1 MMDNIRYW
9 SEKGIT
15 FQTFRYDYGIDRL
28 SSKSADKYIDSL
40 KRQIFNR
47 DVNLDMNVSYF
58 PHVIVIDV
66 VTDDSHP
73 WKCIVVRAAAKKSMF
88 DSRDSFID
96 FVLAHRDELNDTI
109 QKSIDDLKSG
119 FMD

>member
-15 FQTFRYDYGIDRL
+15 FQTFRYDYGINDL

-47 DVNLDMNVSYF
+47 DVNLDMNVSDF
-58 PHVIVIDV
+58 PHVIVIHGNALLYGPQLRNPCLTLETV
-66 VTDDSHP
+66 LLILYSPIVT
-73 WKCIVVRAAAKKSMF
+73 
-88 DSRDSFID
+88 
-96 FVLAHRDELNDTI
+96 N
-109 QKSIDDLKSG
+109 
-119 FMD
+119 

>member
-15 FQTFRYDYGIDRL
+15 FQTFRYDYGINRL

-47 DVNLDMNVSYF
+47 DLW
-58 PHVIVIDV
+58 IDQMKGYKWK
-66 VTDDSHP
+66 TQISKTYLHP
-73 WKCIVVRAAAKKSMF
+73 RLKK
-88 DSRDSFID
+88 
-96 FVLAHRDELNDTI
+96 T
-109 QKSIDDLKSG
+109 K
-119 FMD
+119 

>member
-1 MMDNIRYW
+1 M
-9 SEKGIT
+9 
-15 FQTFRYDYGIDRL
+15 
-28 SSKSADKYIDSL
+28 

-47 DVNLDMNVSYF
+47 DVNLDMNVSDF

>member
-1 MMDNIRYW
+1 MDNIRYW

-15 FQTFRYDYGIDRL
+15 FQTFRYDYGINRI

-47 DVNLDMNVSYF
+47 DVNLDINVSDF
-58 PHVIVIDV
+58 PHV
-66 VTDDSHP
+66 
-73 WKCIVVRAAAKKSMF
+73 IVVRAAAKKSMF
-88 DSRDSFID
+88 YSRDSFID
-96 FVLAHRDELNDTI
+96 FVLANRDELNDTI